1 MEAKVIC
8 YVIIVVNVIF
18 VLIAGINIMELV
30 DILVYKEF
38 YPFGTEFFS
47 PYSIY
52 KSEQIYVAFK
62 VAFTALIVVM
72 VACSFMKFRKAY
84 WITASLNICLAL
96 YAYLSI

>member
-1 MEAKVIC
+1 MERKVIR
-8 YVIIVVNVIF
+8 YLIIFIDLIF

-52 KSEQIYVAFK
+52 KSKEIYVTFK
-62 VAFTALIVVM
+62 TVLTISIVIM
-72 VACSFMKFRKAY
+72 VIFSVLKLKRPF
-84 WITASLNICLAL
+84 WLLVIINTCLAL

>member
-1 MEAKVIC
+1 MEAKVTR
-8 YVIIVVNVIF
+8 YIIIFINVVF

-52 KSEQIYVAFK
+52 KSKEIYLTFK
-62 VAFTALIVVM
+62 AVFTALIIVM
-72 VACSFMKFRKAY
+72 LICSALKFRKAF
-84 WITASLNICLAL
+84 WFFAFLNICLAL
-96 YAYLSI
+96 YTYLSI